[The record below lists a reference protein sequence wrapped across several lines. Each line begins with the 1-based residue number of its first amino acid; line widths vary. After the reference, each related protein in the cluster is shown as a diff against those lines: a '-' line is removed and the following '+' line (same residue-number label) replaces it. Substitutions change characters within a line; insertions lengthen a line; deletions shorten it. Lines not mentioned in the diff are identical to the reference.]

1 MAPKAN
7 VVAAIPDGYR
17 IYIYIYSLYSFLF
30 KNKLVRIIVHFALW
44 LCGL

>member
-17 IYIYIYSLYSFLF
+17 IYIYIFFVLIF
-30 KNKLVRIIVHFALW
+30 VQEQTGIIVHFALW